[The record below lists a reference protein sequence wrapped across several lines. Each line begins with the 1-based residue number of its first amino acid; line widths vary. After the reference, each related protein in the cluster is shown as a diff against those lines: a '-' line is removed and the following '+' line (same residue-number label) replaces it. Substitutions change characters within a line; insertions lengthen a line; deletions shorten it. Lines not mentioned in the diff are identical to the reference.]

1 MNRMVLSAQLL
12 ERGAVRYTPA
22 GLPAIDCKL
31 VHASTVTE
39 DGSPRQVSL
48 EIKAMAIGALSRPLS
63 ALALGSSAM
72 FAGFLATTRN
82 GRGMLFHITEL
93 TPDAVEPEQAIAIA
107 LAVAPATEPAP
118 SFVST
123 PTPLPSATI

>member
-31 VHASTVTE
+31 LHASMVTE

-48 EIKAMAIGALSRPLS
+48 EIKALAIGALSRPLG
-63 ALALGSSAM
+63 ALALGSSAL

-93 TPDAVEPEQAIAIA
+93 TPDALACTSEP
-107 LAVAPATEPAP
+107 VSDPAP
-118 SFVST
+118 SSVST
-123 PTPLPSATI
+123 TQPASTPI